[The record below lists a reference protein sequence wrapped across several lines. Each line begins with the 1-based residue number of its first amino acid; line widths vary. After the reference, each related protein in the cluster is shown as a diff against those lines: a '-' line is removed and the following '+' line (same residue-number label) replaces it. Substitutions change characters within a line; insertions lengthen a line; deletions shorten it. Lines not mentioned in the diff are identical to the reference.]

1 VGFNELRD
9 FYPALLC
16 DNLNAQNLGI
26 AAFALSLDAP
36 PPAAGRGDITP
47 LQLADIFEAPEFRRQ
62 VMNAL
67 KKAAQDVDRAG
78 FPAVLGLHKHT
89 EVMADLERGLGKPV
103 FEISALPPSVPGRR
117 LYERLKD
124 IFLKAGG
131 RLLIGSKVLGGEI
144 EAGRVT
150 QIRHETVT
158 RPKTL
163 RAEHYVLATGG
174 IYGGGLEATSD
185 GVIHE
190 PIFNL
195 PVAAPSDRAAW
206 FGPELL
212 SPGGRAIHRVGIRV
226 DERFNPLD
234 ANGAVIAKNLY
245 VAGNMLADVNW
256 IQGRTGDGVAIT
268 SAFKVVEEIL
278 E

>member
-1 VGFNELRD
+1 
-9 FYPALLC
+9 
-16 DNLNAQNLGI
+16 
-26 AAFALSLDAP
+26 
-36 PPAAGRGDITP
+36 
-47 LQLADIFEAPEFRRQ
+47 
-62 VMNAL
+62 
-67 KKAAQDVDRAG
+67 
-78 FPAVLGLHKHT
+78 
-89 EVMADLERGLGKPV
+89 MADLERGLGKPV